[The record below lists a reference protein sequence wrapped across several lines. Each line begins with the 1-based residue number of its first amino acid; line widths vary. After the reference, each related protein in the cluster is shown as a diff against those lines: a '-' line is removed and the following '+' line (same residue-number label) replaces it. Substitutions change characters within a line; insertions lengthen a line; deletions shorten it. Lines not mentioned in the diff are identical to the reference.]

1 MLWLQPPFIA
11 VEGAAAFPDHADPQ
25 LWHAVPLR
33 PRLAVIDDRPAF
45 ELTLFADDV
54 AGPGH
59 VSGGFLAL
67 TTELALTEATL
78 AAIVTAAGRA
88 RPGSGTPRVVPA
100 AFDSGS
106 VELTVLGRTSVPPPT
121 GSAAPGGMFEVTFA
135 AGGRPSL
142 AGTNT
147 AAFQVVLSESAAS
160 AILGSLQDAAVPV
173 LVNYAL
179 TYQAL
184 RPAFTV
190 DVHADW
196 AKLFTDL
203 SQRLTTNAWFVAADA
218 EVAVRNAME
227 STGVS
232 VDVVVEGGGDAAAAA
247 ERARTQLVDLV
258 FDRLFE
264 SMVPPTSPA
273 AEIGDVIEEA
283 VWSLQRAVVPGASYR
298 LKALADNELRSFA
311 IRARERVAEAR
322 EVRPQGTV
330 DALLRTL
337 RTLPDGSPDPDW
349 ETIRSGLVHR
359 IELRGFP
366 RLVVAVSVVDRFGS
380 DGLRS
385 VEVEFA
391 HGQRPDDPPSEP
403 VSTDITAI
411 SLTAAAPSATWVLN
425 LLADAAQPDWKRPY
439 RYRVTAHFDPA
450 TGLLPGQRV
459 TGEWTDANTA
469 DLYVEPRSVYA
480 ATDVTLTVAPL
491 FSFTL
496 FPVVSVELAAGTATS
511 ATAQLTLDA
520 EHPLLH
526 WVAASTDPSAGYSY
540 RPTFHRPVEAG
551 GAVVGDWTHALEP
564 FVSLPDPMPE
574 KLMVT
579 FFVALPWPQI
589 AFAMLELAYADEAAG
604 IRYAPET
611 VVLSAATINLQ
622 RTYSIASAGSREL
635 AYRLTVQ
642 RTDGTLVEGS
652 WRTTTDDRVIVDS
665 RLIEQRQVRVRVL
678 GALADRGLATASL
691 HLEVRAADGNPRAQ
705 LDTQLASPTAIAPF
719 VYPLG
724 DPPQRT
730 VWWRLSGFDTNG
742 FAVVQPWGSGT
753 SDLLVVDLRSLTVTG

>member
-1 MLWLQPPFIA
+1 MLSLEPPFVA
-11 VEGAAAFPDHADPQ
+11 VEGAAAFADHADPQ
-25 LWHAVPLR
+25 LWHAISLR
-33 PRLAVIDDRPAF
+33 PTLAVIDDRPAF

-59 VSGGFLAL
+59 VSGGFLNL
-67 TTELALTEATL
+67 TTELALTDQTLTAIAEA
-78 AAIVTAAGRA
+78 ARAA
-88 RPGSGTPRVVPA
+88 RPGAGTPRVVPVV
-100 AFDSGS
+100 FDSGS
-106 VELTVLGRTSVPPPT
+106 VELTVLGRTSVPPPE

-142 AGTNT
+142 AGTNA
-147 AAFQVVLSESAAS
+147 AAFQVVLSEQSAA
-160 AILGSLQDAAVPV
+160 AVLGSLDDAAVPV
-173 LVNYAL
+173 LVTYSLNYA
-179 TYQAL
+179 AL

-190 DVHADW
+190 EVHADW
-196 AKLFTDL
+196 GKLYADL

-218 EVAVRNAME
+218 EVGVRRAME

-232 VDVVVEGGGDAAAAA
+232 VDVVVEGGADAAAAA

-264 SMVPPTSPA
+264 SMLPPTSPA

-298 LKALADNELRSFA
+298 LKALAQEQVRGFA
-311 IRARERVAEAR
+311 VRARERIAEVMQ
-322 EVRPQGTV
+322 VRPQGTI

-337 RTLPDGSPDPDW
+337 RTLPGGSPRPDW
-349 ETIRSGLVHR
+349 PAIRESLVHR
-359 IELRGFP
+359 IELSGFP
-366 RLVVAVSVVDRFGS
+366 RIVVDVGVVDRFAS
-380 DGLRS
+380 DGLRR
-385 VEVEFA
+385 VEVELARGPRPGDAAALAPAEVTAFA
-391 HGQRPDDPPSEP
+391 
-403 VSTDITAI
+403 
-411 SLTAAAPSATWVLN
+411 LTAASPTATWVLN
-425 LLADAAQPDWKRPY
+425 LLSEASEPDLRRPY
-439 RYRVTAHFDPA
+439 RYRVSVDFDPA
-450 TGLLPGQRV
+450 TGLLPGERV
-459 TGEWTDANTA
+459 TGEWTDANTT

-491 FSFTL
+491 FSFAL
-496 FPVVSVELAAGTATS
+496 FPVVSLELAPGDAA

-520 EHPLLH
+520 EHPTRH
-526 WVAASTDPSAGYSY
+526 WVAASTDPKAGFSY
-540 RPTFHRPVEAG
+540 RATFHRPPEAG
-551 GAVVGDWTHALEP
+551 GAVVGAWTHAVEP

-574 KLMVT
+574 KLVVT
-579 FFVALPWPQI
+579 FFVALGWSQI
-589 AFAMLELAYADEAAG
+589 TFAMLELAYADDAAG

-611 VVLSAATINLQ
+611 VVLNATTPNLQ
-622 RTYSIASAGSREL
+622 RTYSIAHNGSREL

-665 RLIEQRQVRVRVL
+665 RLIEVRQVRVRVL

-691 HLEVRAADGNPRAQ
+691 HLEVRAADGTARI
-705 LDTQLASPTAIAPF
+705 ASDAPLEPGAAIAPF

-724 DPPQRT
+724 DPPQRI

-753 SDLLVVDLRSLTVTG
+753 SDLLVVDLRTLTVSG